1 MTTATFTVP
10 LGLYVSNF
18 SRAADQ
24 FIGSLISVKPSV
36 IASSLA
42 TAYAVSHIVSEN
54 DIGPV
59 SPETVQQVRDIM
71 GLDAV

>member
-1 MTTATFTVP
+1 MATATFTVP
-10 LGLYVSNF
+10 LASYVSNF

-36 IASSLA
+36 IASSFA
-42 TAYAVSHIVSEN
+42 AAYAVSHVISEN

-59 SPETVQQVRDIM
+59 SAETVRQVRKIM